1 MIAPIEKFREPVS
14 LHRQMDVHRTSMHRS
29 TPMSLP
35 TGMASDDR
43 IASVIGRYPVVAVT
57 TSAVIGIA
65 IGWFVKRKW
74 NG

>member
-1 MIAPIEKFREPVS
+1 
-14 LHRQMDVHRTSMHRS
+14 
-29 TPMSLP
+29 MSLP